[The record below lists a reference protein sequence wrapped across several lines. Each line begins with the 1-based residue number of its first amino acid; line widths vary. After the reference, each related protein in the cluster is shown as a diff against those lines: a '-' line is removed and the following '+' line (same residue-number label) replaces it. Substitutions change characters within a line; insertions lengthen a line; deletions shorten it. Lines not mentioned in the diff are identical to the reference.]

1 MRAAI
6 HPRQSLKTHNRL
18 TRVIC
23 YVLGMLILAI
33 GLTLTAETR
42 LGASALTAIPFVVS
56 LRFPISFAN
65 ATLGLFLIYV
75 AVQFVVT
82 RDRRTLVLTLLQLP
96 LSVLFTGVMHIA
108 QDAIEVEAFPLPA
121 RLGFLAL
128 AIVFTGIGAAMTLKM
143 KLIPNPGDGF
153 VQTLAEKTGKPLGT
167 MKNIVDISVC
177 TAALL
182 SLLCMGKLEGVG
194 IGSVMAMLGVGRV
207 IALYNNLTKN
217 IQLEPQPQETEESE
231 ERQHKAK
238 YSRADI

>member
-1 MRAAI
+1 
-6 HPRQSLKTHNRL
+6 
-18 TRVIC
+18 
-23 YVLGMLILAI
+23 MLILAI

-75 AVQFVVT
+75 AVQLVVT

-167 MKNIVDISVC
+167 MKNIVDIVSVC

-231 ERQHKAK
+231 ERQHKAN

>member
-75 AVQFVVT
+75 AVQLVVT

-167 MKNIVDISVC
+167 DIVSVC

>member
-1 MRAAI
+1 MPPWA
-6 HPRQSLKTHNRL
+6 
-18 TRVIC
+18 
-23 YVLGMLILAI
+23 
-33 GLTLTAETR
+33 
-42 LGASALTAIPFVVS
+42 F
-56 LRFPISFAN
+56 
-65 ATLGLFLIYV
+65 FLIYV

-167 MKNIVDISVC
+167 MKNIVDIVRPLA
-177 TAALL
+177 TAARW
-182 SLLCMGKLEGVG
+182 SLASVMGKLGG
-194 IGSVMAMLGVGRV
+194 CGDGSVMAMLGVGRSLRCTTILQKIFSWSHSRKKPKKARKDSIKQN
-207 IALYNNLTKN
+207 IAG
-217 IQLEPQPQETEESE
+217 
-231 ERQHKAK
+231 
-238 YSRADI
+238 

>member
-1 MRAAI
+1 M
-6 HPRQSLKTHNRL
+6 
-18 TRVIC
+18 
-23 YVLGMLILAI
+23 
-33 GLTLTAETR
+33 
-42 LGASALTAIPFVVS
+42 
-56 LRFPISFAN
+56 
-65 ATLGLFLIYV
+65 IYV
-75 AVQFVVT
+75 AVQLVVT

-167 MKNIVDISVC
+167 MKNIVDIVSVC

-207 IALYNNLTKN
+207 IALFNNLTKN